1 MVDIHLNAFIKLSNL
16 FEDNHFHLYLV
27 GGTVRDYLLH
37 IPLTD
42 MDAVTDATPE
52 EMKAF
57 LDKADYTF
65 AKFGSV
71 KYKMDDIKFD
81 ITTLR
86 SESGYI
92 DSRHPAE
99 IKFVKNLSID
109 VKRRDFTVNALYLDK
124 ELKVIDLVDGVKD
137 INNRTLRMLGNPDTR
152 IKEDPLRITRALRFT
167 IDYDLTIE
175 KELEKAILDNVDLLD
190 KLNIDKVKQDLRKM
204 KCRDLDKIKKVFTKF
219 NFIKW
224 LSVLE

>member
-16 FEDNHFHLYLV
+16 FEQNHFHLYLV
-27 GGTVRDYLLH
+27 GGTVRDNLLN

-99 IKFVKNLSID
+99 IKFVKDLSID

-124 ELKVIDLVDGVKD
+124 ELKVIDFVDGVKD

-175 KELEKAILDNVDLLD
+175 KELEKAILENVDLLD